1 MNEVNIWESPR
12 PTTFLLTPH
21 PKDVIKED
29 YYTIGAIVALKRF
42 NKYFYV
48 VVHGAYVLFLVAVI
62 AGVAPETLLRKAKLE
77 GDYRKLY
84 EGNHGED

>member
-29 YYTIGAIVALKRF
+29 YYTIGAIAALKGF

-62 AGVAPETLLRKAKLE
+62 AGVAPETLSAFAE
-77 GDYRKLY
+77 Y
-84 EGNHGED
+84 HGFLSRG